1 MVHVKEAFRI
11 ILRLDHLQ
19 RMTHRREGEM
29 PVTTKY
35 IFMVSMDVAPEKE
48 ALFNDVYD
56 HEHAPNL
63 LKVPGV
69 RSVTRLRTE
78 PASVS
83 IDGQTKS
90 LTGEGAPTYMA
101 IYEIDSPEVLT
112 SAAWTEA
119 VELGRWPTEVRPH
132 TSNRHHIVRKVV

>member
-1 MVHVKEAFRI
+1 
-11 ILRLDHLQ
+11 
-19 RMTHRREGEM
+19 M
-29 PVTTKY
+29 PITTKY
-35 IFMVSMDVAPEKE
+35 VFIVSMDVAPEKE
-48 ALFNDVYD
+48 ALFNEIYD
-56 HEHAPNL
+56 HEHAPSL

-83 IDGQTKS
+83 IGGQTKP

-119 VELGRWPTEVRPH
+119 AELGRWPAEVRPH

>member
-1 MVHVKEAFRI
+1 
-11 ILRLDHLQ
+11 
-19 RMTHRREGEM
+19 M
-29 PVTTKY
+29 PVSTTY
-35 IFMVSMDVAPEKE
+35 VFIVSMDVAPEKE

-56 HEHAPNL
+56 REHVPNL
-63 LKVPGV
+63 LRVPGV

-78 PASVS
+78 PASFS
-83 IDGQTKS
+83 IGGQTKG

-101 IYEIDSPEVLT
+101 IYEIDSPDVLI

-119 VELGRWPTEVRPH
+119 AELGRWPTEVRPH

>member
-1 MVHVKEAFRI
+1 
-11 ILRLDHLQ
+11 
-19 RMTHRREGEM
+19 M

-35 IFMVSMDVAPEKE
+35 VFIVSMDVAPEKE
-48 ALFNDVYD
+48 ALFNEIYD
-56 HEHAPNL
+56 REHAPNL

-78 PASVS
+78 PASFNIS
-83 IDGQTKS
+83 GQSKP

-101 IYEIDSPEVLT
+101 IYEIDSPDVLT

-119 VELGRWPTEVRPH
+119 AELGRWPTEVRPH
-132 TSNRHHIVRKVV
+132 TSNRQHIVRKVV